1 MLRLFEPA
9 RVGSNINYGNGRRGL
24 EPCDQFQA
32 ETLLPPRV
40 GYKDVAPDVFSV
52 EKPVSSYAAKVEP
65 RLLGSFAQRRR

>member
-1 MLRLFEPA
+1 MRS
-9 RVGSNINYGNGRRGL
+9 V
-24 EPCDQFQA
+24 QA

-52 EKPVSSYAAKVEP
+52 EKPVSSYAAEVEP